1 MEIIKQPDDEIR
13 AGDWVI
19 NRLKSE
25 KFNRLSVAVAFVKT
39 SGVSR
44 IEEALG
50 GFIGNGGKVRFAVGV
65 DHRGTSKEGLRSL
78 MNLIGASNEIWV
90 VHNTDRRETPTFHPK
105 VYLFESDEFAEVL
118 IGSNNLT
125 KGGLFTNY
133 EASVSSLLHRTNL
146 DEKEIWEKLQSTFDD
161 WCRETDISKRLND
174 EVLARLWDENKL
186 GSEQDEQTER
196 SKGRSRASSDKTDE
210 ETSSEKTPLFGG
222 VRIRPAPRPAASIIP
237 IEESDVAES
246 EEEIESLEFPA
257 QRWFGITVLEGDLP
271 QAGSPLC
278 LSIV

>member
-1 MEIIKQPDDEIR
+1 MEIIRQPDDEIR
-13 AGDWVI
+13 AGDWVT

-44 IEEALG
+44 IERALKE
-50 GFIGNGGKVRFAVGV
+50 FIDNGGKVKFAVGV
-65 DHRGTSKEGLRSL
+65 DHRGTSIEGLLAL

-133 EASVSSLLHRTNL
+133 EASVSFLLHRADP
-146 DEKEIWEKLQSTFDD
+146 DEKGIWEKLQSTFDD
-161 WCRETDISKRLND
+161 WCRGTDISKRLND
-174 EVLARLWDENKL
+174 EVLARLRDENKL
-186 GSEQDEQTER
+186 GSEQAEQAER
-196 SKGRSRASSDKTDE
+196 SKERSRVSSGEADE
-210 ETSSEKTPLFGG
+210 ETGSNRPPLFGG
-222 VRIRPAPRPAASIIP
+222 MHIRPAPRPTASITP
-237 IEESDVAES
+237 IEESDVTES
-246 EEEIESLEFPA
+246 VNP
-257 QRWFGITVLEGDLP
+257 RVN
-271 QAGSPLC
+271 
-278 LSIV
+278 